1 MLKSGM
7 HTAVLKEI
15 NSTCECFSKE
25 VILEEFE
32 AYFGVLEREVFMIVG
47 LQMIFG
53 CILLFPI
60 SLIFENWNIEW
71 STSFILAFL
80 YTTLVPGL
88 LGTLIWF
95 YLVRRVGPVRAATFH
110 FLNPFFGVLVA
121 ALILSEPLSVRDGI
135 GVTIIMAGILLV
147 QMSRRQ
153 IANLD

>member
-1 MLKSGM
+1 
-7 HTAVLKEI
+7 
-15 NSTCECFSKE
+15 
-25 VILEEFE
+25 
-32 AYFGVLEREVFMIVG
+32 MIVG
-47 LQMIFG
+47 LQMIVG
-53 CILLFPI
+53 SIILFPF

-135 GVTIIMAGILLV
+135 GVTIIMAAILLV
-147 QMSRRQ
+147 QMSRNK
-153 IANLD
+153 IANVD

>member
-1 MLKSGM
+1 M
-7 HTAVLKEI
+7 
-15 NSTCECFSKE
+15 
-25 VILEEFE
+25 
-32 AYFGVLEREVFMIVG
+32 
-47 LQMIFG
+47 
-53 CILLFPI
+53 CIRDRFPF

-121 ALILSEPLSVRDGI
+121 ALILSEPLSVRGRHWCNHHHGRDPVGANESKADSKF
-135 GVTIIMAGILLV
+135 GLTV
-147 QMSRRQ
+147 QWC
-153 IANLD
+153 